1 MGVTTLSFVILS
13 MIDLVA
19 TLSTSNSCFDGVAI
33 QNVVVLSVVMLSVMA
48 PIVFSVTGEPLVS
61 TSDLVAML

>member
-1 MGVTTLSFVILS
+1 MEVTTLSFVILS

-19 TLSTSNSCFDGVAI
+19 TLSTSNSCFDGVVM
-33 QNVVVLSVVMLSVMA
+33 QNVVMQSVVMLSVMA